1 MAGEIDVKKL
11 RASALKQGYLR
22 RDADEL
28 DEAVNVLTD
37 GPIDDTISSR
47 MQRWKDGTVP
57 HPNRAK
63 KAAGRLMCWLLGLI
77 QKGHDIKANVGDLSR
92 AQAEE
97 ERNRKTLEEHG
108 VDPNQGD
115 IG

>member
-1 MAGEIDVKKL
+1 MADQIDVKKL
-11 RASALKQGYLR
+11 AAAALKQSYLR

-47 MQRWKDGTVP
+47 MQRWKDGTIP

-63 KAAGRLMCWLLGLI
+63 RAVGRFMCWCLGLI
-77 QKGHDIKANVGDLSR
+77 QRDHDVKANVGDLAR

-97 ERNRKTLEEHG
+97 ERNKKTLEGHG
-108 VDPNQGD
+108 VNPDD
-115 IG
+115 